1 MAKKPTKKEE
11 IVTPLPVFQGDKK
24 EQLQQLYSLWYGC
37 AKCILVETREGQDI
51 VFGEGNPDA
60 KIMIIGEGPGEEE
73 ERTGIPFVGPS
84 GHLLN
89 QMLAL
94 VSDNDSIKELS
105 TWFDKAARTKANV
118 AKFHEE
124 VIKWRNDEFFIT
136 NVVSCRPPENRSP
149 TNPEVKACFDRL
161 RMMVHIVDPMLIIS
175 VGKTA
180 LEALLHRQS
189 EITTKRGQLHEIEI
203 HGRMGKVKYPVMPI
217 LHPSYLLRK
226 ADWKNRDGDYVKTT
240 KDLYKAVRLKD
251 ELMLHYYGVPIPER
265 VEPK

>member
-1 MAKKPTKKEE
+1 MAKKSAKKEE
-11 IVTPLPVFQGDKK
+11 VIAPLPVLAGTGQDK
-24 EQLQQLYSLWYGC
+24 LQQLYSLWYGC
-37 AKCILVETREGQDI
+37 AKCPLVETREGQDI
-51 VFGEGNPDA
+51 VFGEGNPNA

-94 VSDNDSIKELS
+94 VSDNPEIQDLS
-105 TWFDKAARTKANV
+105 AWYDKAARSKANV
-118 AKFHEE
+118 SKFHEE
-124 VIKWRNDEFFIT
+124 VFKWRNNEFFIT
-136 NVVSCRPPENRSP
+136 NIVACRPPENRAP
-149 TNPEVKACFDRL
+149 TNPEVKACSDRV
-161 RMMVHIVDPMLIIS
+161 RSMIYIVDPLVIIT
-175 VGKTA
+175 VGKSA
-180 LEALLHRQS
+180 LEALLHRQA
-189 EITTKRGQLHEIEI
+189 EITTKRGLLHEVDVD
-203 HGRMGKVKYPVMPI
+203 GRLGKVKYAVMPV

-251 ELMLHYYGVPIPER
+251 ELMLHYYGTPIPHR

>member
-1 MAKKPTKKEE
+1 MAKAKKEE
-11 IVTPLPVFQGDKK
+11 IIAPLPVLSGDNATK
-24 EQLQQLYSLWYGC
+24 LQQLYSLWYGC
-37 AKCILVETREGQDI
+37 AKCPLVETREGQDI
-51 VFGEGNPDA
+51 VFGEGNPNA

-73 ERTGIPFVGPS
+73 ERTGVPFVGPS

-94 VSDNDSIKELS
+94 VSDNASIQELS
-105 TWFDKAARTKANV
+105 TWYDKAPRSKANV

-124 VIKWRNDEFFIT
+124 VFKWRNDEFFIT
-136 NVVSCRPPENRSP
+136 NVVACRPPENRAPS
-149 TNPEVKACFDRL
+149 NPEVKACFDRV
-161 RMMVHIVDPMLIIS
+161 RAMIMIIDPIIIIS

-180 LEALLHRQS
+180 LEALVHKQA
-189 EITTKRGQLHEIEI
+189 EITGKRGQLHEVEI
-203 HGRMGKVKYPVMPI
+203 SGRLGKVKYPVMPI

-251 ELMLHYYGVPIPER
+251 ELMLHYHGTPIPTR

>member
-1 MAKKPTKKEE
+1 MAARKKVED
-11 IVTPLPVFQGDKK
+11 ITPLPVLGGNKA
-24 EQLQQLYSLWYGC
+24 EQLQQLYGLWYGC
-37 AKCILVETREGQDI
+37 AKCMLVDTREGQDI
-51 VFGEGNPDA
+51 VFGEGNPNA
-60 KIMIIGEGPGEEE
+60 RIMIIGEAPGEEE
-73 ERTGIPFVGPS
+73 ERSGIPFVGPS

-94 VSDNDSIKELS
+94 ITDNPEVRELS
-105 TWFDKAARTKANV
+105 AWFDKAPRSKANV
-118 AKFHEE
+118 AKFHEG
-124 VIKWRNDEFFIT
+124 VLKWRNDEFFIT
-136 NVVSCRPPENRSP
+136 NVVACRPPENRSP
-149 TNPEVKACFDRL
+149 SNPEVKACFDRL
-161 RMMVHIVDPMLIIS
+161 RMMIYTVDPMVIIS

-203 HGRMGKVKYPVMPI
+203 NGRVGKVKYPVMPI

-226 ADWKNRDGDYVKTT
+226 ADWKNKDGDYVKTT

-251 ELMLHYYGVPIPER
+251 ELMLHYHGIPIPER